1 MMTLFDFLDKS
12 LTAYHAV
19 ENATAILKE
28 NGFEELK
35 ENENFAPV
43 KGGKYFVRRNGSA
56 LIAFPRAKKT
66 RSTSSR
72 LTPTALVSK
81 LKPRPR

>member
-43 KGGKYFVRRNGSA
+43 KGGKYFVRRNG
-56 LIAFPRAKKT
+56 
-66 RSTSSR
+66 
-72 LTPTALVSK
+72 
-81 LKPRPR
+81 

>member
-28 NGFEELK
+28 NGF
-35 ENENFAPV
+35 
-43 KGGKYFVRRNGSA
+43 
-56 LIAFPRAKKT
+56 
-66 RSTSSR
+66 
-72 LTPTALVSK
+72 
-81 LKPRPR
+81 

>member
-56 LIAFPRAKKT
+56 LIAFRTGKKN
-66 RSTSSR
+66 SFNIV
-72 LTPTALVSK
+72 ASK
-81 LKPRPR
+81 LKPRQL